1 MNKDLL
7 HLVLD
12 TGAMASLIKE
22 SKCNELNIPIHPT
35 IHRAVQVDGNKLDV
49 VGEIHIKV
57 NRDKLELAF
66 SALVVK
72 IMYTDVLVGTGFHVE
87 NDIYSRM
94 TTDKIVIKGKYFHS
108 TPPLA
113 LIVAI
118 KIRSPNEK
126 D

>member
-1 MNKDLL
+1 MQVNNNLL

-12 TGAMASLIKE
+12 TGATASLIKE

-49 VGEIHIKV
+49 VGEIHIEV
-57 NRDKLELAF
+57 NRDKLKLTF

-72 IMYTDVLVGTGFHVE
+72 IMSTDVLAGTGFHVE
-87 NDIYSRM
+87 NDVYSRM
-94 TTDKIVIKGKYFHS
+94 ATDKIVVKGKYYFHS

-113 LIVAI
+113 LTAVI
-118 KIRSPNEK
+118 KIKPPN
-126 D
+126 